1 MDQEKKIKLNEM
13 IRKSRQEAKMN
24 SCVYCGKKTT
34 KLCYSHT
41 VPKFILNKINDNGMI
56 YNSNAYN
63 HLGMLD
69 VLKKENGVGE
79 AGTFRMI
86 CQDCDS
92 RIFQEYED
100 ETKISQQPTNK
111 IMTEIALKN
120 VLKIWSKRN
129 IEICLYN
136 EIQNMAPFTPY
147 YDIAAHH
154 NMINDIDLAEIKQDF
169 KRCRT
174 ILEKNLKSGMK
185 LMFWHKCNYVVP
197 LAFQGPICLYG
208 DLNGLII
215 NNIYD
220 YSTDLVM
227 QYIHICV
234 FPLEK
239 ESVIMI
245 FYHKDDTNYKAF
257 ERQFN
262 KLNIEDKLR
271 LISFI
276 IFNYSEDFFVSK
288 NANDSLKNN
297 PLLYVTMENNCN
309 ILADDID
316 DLKKQEIQKAHE
328 LQNYKDF
335 PNLLGSEFAIF
346 K

>member
-1 MDQEKKIKLNEM
+1 
-13 IRKSRQEAKMN
+13 
-24 SCVYCGKKTT
+24 
-34 KLCYSHT
+34 
-41 VPKFILNKINDNGMI
+41 
-56 YNSNAYN
+56 
-63 HLGMLD
+63 
-69 VLKKENGVGE
+69 
-79 AGTFRMI
+79 
-86 CQDCDS
+86 
-92 RIFQEYED
+92 
-100 ETKISQQPTNK
+100 
-111 IMTEIALKN
+111 
-120 VLKIWSKRN
+120 
-129 IEICLYN
+129 
-136 EIQNMAPFTPY
+136 
-147 YDIAAHH
+147 
-154 NMINDIDLAEIKQDF
+154 
-169 KRCRT
+169 
-174 ILEKNLKSGMK
+174 
-185 LMFWHKCNYVVP
+185 
-197 LAFQGPICLYG
+197 
-208 DLNGLII
+208 
-215 NNIYD
+215 
-220 YSTDLVM
+220 M